1 MMTSPIP
8 LPLVPDPSSQ
18 LLRISPTDVSQFV
31 RLEQCERYLRF
42 RLAERSGRTFMRE
55 YNVTPQWITPLLS
68 LSGREFEE
76 GVEKEIARGHRTVQY
91 ADRTSVEVDRPVND
105 DAVVEEAR
113 KLPPGQVVV
122 LLQPRL
128 QAEIDGWLI
137 RGDLDVL
144 RLERWPDGAL
154 HALITDLKST

>member
-1 MMTSPIP
+1 MTSPVP
-8 LPLVPDPSSQ
+8 LPLVPDPTSQ
-18 LLRISPTDVSQFV
+18 TLRISPTDVSQFV

-42 RLAERSGRTFMRE
+42 RLAERSGRTFRGE
-55 YNVTPQWITPLLS
+55 YDVTPQRITPLLS

-76 GVEKEIARGHRTVQY
+76 GVEQEMARGHRTVPY
-91 ADRTSVEVDRPVND
+91 ADRTAGEMDRPVNN

-128 QAEIDGWLI
+128 QVEIEGWL
-137 RGDLDVL
+137 
-144 RLERWPDGAL
+144 
-154 HALITDLKST
+154 